1 MGMKSVLMPLAAMRL
16 SRFITSDK
24 LGDWLIVRP
33 AQEWAIRHE
42 GGEIDPDLAV
52 LVQHEGETDYEFEE
66 RLRGHLVPD
75 EENGWRSKLVSGL
88 ECPFCAG
95 FWAGAALLAADM
107 ALPREGVARTAFTW
121 GTRALAMNYVA
132 GHISSRLDYDNEE
145 G

>member
-1 MGMKSVLMPLAAMRL
+1 MRL

-42 GGEIDPDLAV
+42 GAPTPEPEFVIREGVALTNPNYPGQAV
-52 LVQHEGETDYEFEE
+52 
-66 RLRGHLVPD
+66 D

-107 ALPREGVARTAFTW
+107 ALPERGAARAVFTW
-121 GTRALAMNYVA
+121 GTRALALNYVA
-132 GHISSRLDYDNEE
+132 GHVSSRLDYDNEE

>member
-16 SRFITSDK
+16 SRFITTDK

-42 GGEIDPDLAV
+42 GEGVEVVETYIAASGEELPSKY
-52 LVQHEGETDYEFEE
+52 ERTGE
-66 RLRGHLVPD
+66 PD
-75 EENGWRSKLVSGL
+75 EDNGWRSKLVTGL

-95 FWAGAALLAADM
+95 FWAGAALIAADM
-107 ALPREGVARTAFTW
+107 ALPREGAARAVFTW

>member
-1 MGMKSVLMPLAAMRL
+1 MRL

-33 AQEWAIRHE
+33 AQAWAIRHE
-42 GGEIDPDLAV
+42 GAPTPEPEFVTREGVTLTNPNYPGQAV
-52 LVQHEGETDYEFEE
+52 
-66 RLRGHLVPD
+66 D
-75 EENGWRSKLVSGL
+75 EDNGWRSKLVTGL

-95 FWAGAALLAADM
+95 FWAGAALIAADM
-107 ALPREGVARTAFTW
+107 ALPREGAARAVFTW

>member
-1 MGMKSVLMPLAAMRL
+1 MGMKSVLMPLAALRL
-16 SRFITSDK
+16 SRFITTDK

-42 GGEIDPDLAV
+42 GDEVIRTGVTRTFAGHPAAIEEEHTGEV
-52 LVQHEGETDYEFEE
+52 
-66 RLRGHLVPD
+66 D
-75 EENGWRSKLVSGL
+75 EDNGWRSKLVTGL

-107 ALPREGVARTAFTW
+107 ALPERGAARTVFTW